1 MILTTC
7 PLSILR
13 IAFEILAIIQL
24 TEVLCKVLSDAKS
37 KTTDRRNLM
46 STELGFSIPLIF
58 VLSIL
63 LGVILYIFG
72 SIIAP
77 KVKKTTEKLAPYAC
91 GEDLPAE
98 KLQVSTEKFF
108 IYATYFLIFDVVA
121 FMLATSLGKPGF
133 FPILFIAIIL
143 VASVVLF
150 SVRVRQVEKDGFDQ
164 VG

>member
-1 MILTTC
+1 M
-7 PLSILR
+7 PG
-13 IAFEILAIIQL
+13 
-24 TEVLCKVLSDAKS
+24 
-37 KTTDRRNLM
+37 
-46 STELGFSIPLIF
+46 ELGFSITLVF
-58 VLSIL
+58 VLSVL
-63 LGVILYIFG
+63 LGVVLYVIG

-77 KVKKTTEKLAPYAC
+77 KAKKTAGKLAPYAC

-98 KLQVSTEKFF
+98 KLQVNAEEFF

-143 VASVVLF
+143 VSSVVLF
-150 SVRVRQVEKDGFDQ
+150 PVRVRRVEKDGFDQ

>member
-1 MILTTC
+1 M
-7 PLSILR
+7 
-13 IAFEILAIIQL
+13 AG
-24 TEVLCKVLSDAKS
+24 
-37 KTTDRRNLM
+37 
-46 STELGFSIPLIF
+46 ELGFSIPLIF

-72 SIIAP
+72 SIISP
-77 KVKKTTEKLAPYAC
+77 KVKKKPEKLAPYAC

-98 KLQVSTEKFF
+98 KLQVNAEEFF

-121 FMLATSLGKPGF
+121 FMLATSFGEPGF
-133 FPILFIAIIL
+133 FPVLFIAVIL

-150 SVRVRQVEKDGFDQ
+150 SVRVRRVEKDGFDQ

>member
-1 MILTTC
+1 MQSLTL
-7 PLSILR
+7 P
-13 IAFEILAIIQL
+13 
-24 TEVLCKVLSDAKS
+24 
-37 KTTDRRNLM
+37 DRGDLM
-46 STELGFSIPLIF
+46 AGELGFSIPLIF

-77 KVKKTTEKLAPYAC
+77 KVKKRTGKLAPYAC

-98 KLQVSTEKFF
+98 KLQVNAEEFF

-121 FMLATSLGKPGF
+121 FVLATSFGRPGF

-150 SVRVRQVEKDGFDQ
+150 SVRVRRVEKDGFDQ

>member
-1 MILTTC
+1 MQSLTL
-7 PLSILR
+7 P
-13 IAFEILAIIQL
+13 
-24 TEVLCKVLSDAKS
+24 DG
-37 KTTDRRNLM
+37 RNLM
-46 STELGFSIPLIF
+46 PGELGFSITLVF
-58 VLSIL
+58 VLSVL
-63 LGVILYIFG
+63 LGVVLYVIG

-77 KVKKTTEKLAPYAC
+77 KAKKTAGKLAPYAC

-98 KLQVSTEKFF
+98 KLQVNAEEFF

-143 VASVVLF
+143 VSSLVLF
-150 SVRVRQVEKDGFDQ
+150 PDRVRRVKKDGFDQ

>member
-1 MILTTC
+1 MAGE
-7 PLSILR
+7 PS
-13 IAFEILAIIQL
+13 
-24 TEVLCKVLSDAKS
+24 
-37 KTTDRRNLM
+37 
-46 STELGFSIPLIF
+46 FSIPLIF
-58 VLSIL
+58 VLSIS

-77 KVKKTTEKLAPYAC
+77 KVKKKPEKLAPYAC

-98 KLQVSTEKFF
+98 KLQVNAEEFF

-143 VASVVLF
+143 VSSVVLF
-150 SVRVRQVEKDGFDQ
+150 SVRVRRVEKDGFGQ

>member
-13 IAFEILAIIQL
+13 IAFEILATIQL

-98 KLQVSTEKFF
+98 KLQVNTEKFF